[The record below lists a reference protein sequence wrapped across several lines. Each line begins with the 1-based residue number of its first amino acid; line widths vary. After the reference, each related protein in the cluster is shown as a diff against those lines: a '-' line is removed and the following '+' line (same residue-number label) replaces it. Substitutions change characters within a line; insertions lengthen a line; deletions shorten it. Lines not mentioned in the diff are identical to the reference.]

1 MLRTR
6 PLRGF
11 TYACR
16 HATARLPTGRRKA
29 DRVTS
34 RDRDMMLFDQSN
46 EVCRCIP
53 CERRFYEVWIRRYE
67 MFRLAIDVGE
77 ITSAPREK

>member
-1 MLRTR
+1 
-6 PLRGF
+6 
-11 TYACR
+11 
-16 HATARLPTGRRKA
+16 
-29 DRVTS
+29 
-34 RDRDMMLFDQSN
+34 MLFDQSN

-77 ITSAPREK
+77 ITSAPARNKNLFARAIGVLNHRHAAATFTSLHGTHKPSGTGTKN